1 LRCEDGE
8 SQWKASLIHSGIHHR
23 GSEDTEGMYFF
34 IYREIPIDENT
45 LWKTHHK
52 ASIRLF

>member
-23 GSEDTEGMYFF
+23 GTEDTEGMHFF